1 MSEAN
6 IRNRHVS
13 EEEPLYDWLND
24 EEFWGRKVRPC
35 DLPLANYI
43 GEEHLL
49 YIDQK
54 SYSMK
59 VPPVVLNSVIR
70 AVHDPENTLEFFDD
84 NYHFAFRNTLGR
96 CEESKLFDFVL
107 EQNRAEEGKEDR
119 RIPRR
124 NFVSEFV
131 ECLNMSLNLR
141 WRDSGRDFVQG
152 SLLIMTAH
160 RGKLKVYVEEGY
172 KRGTGQR
179 RCVSINPFG
188 QPTKFVVGE
197 K

>member
-1 MSEAN
+1 MTEAN
-6 IRNRHVS
+6 IRNRHVPK
-13 EEEPLYDWLND
+13 EEPLYDWLND
-24 EEFWGRKVRPC
+24 DKFWQKEVYPS
-35 DLPLANYI
+35 DLPLAHYND
-43 GEEHLL
+43 GERLF

-70 AVHDPENTLEFFDD
+70 AVHNPEETLEFFEE
-84 NYHFAFRNTLGR
+84 NYHFSFRNTLGR
-96 CEESKLFDFVL
+96 CDEAKLFDFVR
-107 EQNRAEEGKEDR
+107 EQNRIDEGKQDR

-131 ECLNMSLNLR
+131 ECLNMCFNLR

-152 SLLIMTAH
+152 SLLIMTSH

-172 KRGTGQR
+172 KRGTNQK
-179 RCVSINPFG
+179 RCVAINPFG
-188 QPTKFVVGE
+188 QPTKVVTE
-197 K
+197 E